1 LFSERFLTLKNIVS
15 LVRNFLF
22 VDASL
27 STVLQTYKIGVCF
40 ITSWLVLAFGVP
52 FTFTPWGF
60 VSGLFMVPGGTAG
73 YFAVRNA
80 GLAVSQGIWSSLKV
94 LVAFGWGIF
103 IFQEPVRSKFGTGV
117 AVALMMAGLAGM
129 SYFAAPSKKQDHD
142 DFDDDVE
149 EREDNFA
156 MTAGEPLLSMTRSMV
171 RDDSLSTLS
180 DAESLFISPQPSNQ
194 EEEVVLGCL
203 RLSYGQ
209 LGILGAII
217 DGAYGG
223 SILMPMHYSRSTD
236 TQGLAFV
243 LSFAIGCA
251 TVVTV
256 IWILRFLFYCQRTQ
270 SFSEGFQRLPSFHIM
285 TIGPSAILAG
295 LIWSVGNVSAI
306 LSVAILGQG
315 VGYSIVQS
323 QLLVAGLWGVFYYR
337 EIRGRRVVTSWFLF
351 ACVTVMGIL
360 LLSQE
365 HVAEVA

>member
-1 LFSERFLTLKNIVS
+1 MI
-15 LVRNFLF
+15 
-22 VDASL
+22 
-27 STVLQTYKIGVCF
+27 VLQTYKIGICF

-103 IFQEPVRSKFGTGV
+103 VFQEPVRSKFGTGV
-117 AVALMMAGLAGM
+117 AVAFMMAGLAGM
-129 SYFAAPSKKQDHD
+129 SYFAAPSRKQEEGN
-142 DFDDDVE
+142 DDDDDEHDV

-156 MTAGEPLLSMTRSMV
+156 MTAGEPLLSMARSMT
-171 RDDSLSTLS
+171 RNDSLSTLS
-180 DAESLFISPQPSNQ
+180 DAESLFTSPQPSNQ

-203 RLSYGQ
+203 NHFQ
-209 LGILGAII
+209 LGVLGAII

-223 SILMPMHYSRSTD
+223 SVFVPMHYARSTD

-243 LSFAIGCA
+243 LSFAIGCS
-251 TVVTV
+251 TVVSV
-256 IWILRFLFYCQRTQ
+256 IWVLRFLFYVQRTQ
-270 SFSEGFQRLPSFHIM
+270 SFSEGFQSLPSFHIT
-285 TIGPSAILAG
+285 TIGPSAVLAG

-306 LSVAILGQG
+306 FSVARLGQG

-360 LLSQE
+360 LLSLE
-365 HVAEVA
+365 HVPEIA